1 VSTEARRMSVV
12 IDSRGINKVAAE
24 LAGLNKIGDRL
35 SSGLGKVTGKLKDF
49 GSWFMRNKV
58 LITATAAAI
67 SAAVIMPYA
76 KLETALVRTRIAL
89 GGTAEDMKLLKD
101 LADDLGSN
109 TIYSATQ
116 VAEGMQQLAKA
127 GYDVNAILAATP
139 GVLNAAV
146 IEELDLATASEI
158 VVSSLAMF
166 KLGADQATR
175 AADVLAK
182 GANLA
187 LTDMPGLAEGLKM
200 VGYTASEMG
209 YSLEETVALLA
220 MLSQFKIEGS
230 MAGTALRSGAAT
242 FSEFGLNKYTA
253 TQKRILKSLD
263 ISPET
268 LTKKIASGEIDLV
281 RFLGRLSEAGA
292 EIGEMNILFGQR
304 TGQTMLAIADGAAV
318 AFDQYATALE
328 NAVGFTKAGA
338 ELLGETTEGSFKRLK
353 NSWLSMTNTLMDTIA
368 PDLKRFLDDVV
379 KPFINRITDEWERG
393 GDTWKEKMTSVFQNV
408 LMPALEHG
416 LELIGQKIREWG
428 PELATIMGEVVD
440 AAVPAVVSG
449 LGRGLWTV
457 IKTAA
462 EGWVTGLPQV
472 LAKGADQLI
481 GPYIWPIYNWFEK
494 GVSGWGQG
502 FADQGWPGWGTS
514 SVDNSG
520 LTDEQKRGITLATAG
535 PKSPYLPGLPGPSP
549 VGPLR
554 IEEEAPAAAAEEKP
568 STFWGRVGTW
578 FSEGINWL
586 RDLVGISKETEENTE
601 DLSGGDTAEQ
611 DPLSMLLGEGLGA
624 IESTLMSAVT
634 EPITSELAEWLE
646 PASSRLGTLT
656 SNVLHKFDFLLAG
669 VTGILDI
676 LIDWTGGSDYSEGR
690 TSAQGTFATATAS
703 GGSASYS
710 SKAHIEHL
718 HITGYKDGEAAGKA
732 AAAEIAKGEEIS
744 TRAMAR
750 SLRSG
755 MTTSE
760 AQEY

>member
-1 VSTEARRMSVV
+1 MSTEARRMSVV
-12 IDSRGINKVAAE
+12 VDSRGINRVAAE
-24 LAGLNKIGDRL
+24 LTGLNKIGDRL

-49 GSWFMRNKV
+49 GSWFMHHKV
-58 LITATAAAI
+58 MITAAAAAI

-292 EIGEMNILFGQR
+292 EIGEMNVLFGQR

-318 AFDQYATALE
+318 AFDEYATALE
-328 NAVGFTKAGA
+328 NATGFTKAGA

-368 PDLKRFLDDVV
+368 PDLKHFLDDVV

-416 LELIGQKIREWG
+416 LEMIGQKIREWG
-428 PELATIMGEVVD
+428 PELATIMADVVD

-449 LGRGLWTV
+449 VARGMWTLF
-457 IKTAA
+457 KTAA
-462 EGWVTGLPQV
+462 EGWLFGLPKI

-481 GPYIWPIYNWFEK
+481 GPWLRLLESDLNFPDYGYDPFALPDDVQQRSAAAVTVVNA
-494 GVSGWGQG
+494 GV
-502 FADQGWPGWGTS
+502 PS
-514 SVDNSG
+514 SF
-520 LTDEQKRGITLATAG
+520 
-535 PKSPYLPGLPGPSP
+535 LPNLPTTSP

-554 IEEEAPAAAAEEKP
+554 IEEEATAPAAEEKP

-578 FSEGINWL
+578 FSQGLDWL

-601 DLSGGDTAEQ
+601 DLGGDDTTEQ

-646 PASSRLGTLT
+646 PASSRLGSLT

-669 VTGILDI
+669 VTGILD
-676 LIDWTGGSDYSEGR
+676 LLVDWTGGEDYTEGR

-718 HITGYKDGEAAGKA
+718 HISGYKDGEAAGKA

-755 MTTSE
+755 MTTRE